1 MKKGNPI
8 YAFPDAKQKAFVEL
22 SETEKRILSRHQK
35 TIITWSIIASFSY
48 ALIWYWFP
56 SVDSFIGAQFSLSAF
71 QIGLLISSFGAAFI
85 LTNFLWGHLN
95 DEYWPNRTVTV
106 GLIIAGLSTFLF
118 VRSTDIQEMYMY
130 RVLEGVFNGAAWSGL
145 VKTVQLWFPIEK
157 RSKYISVFVAIY
169 SWAIS
174 VDLFAGIHVAS
185 AYSWMLWAE
194 IVGTIG
200 IISGI
205 TTYFMAKPFGPMI
218 GLPLIEWGDVSP
230 IHKLKFKT
238 SARALFRQK
247 WMILA
252 ILSGLVVIGGANII
266 SGIYLQQ
273 VLPTIQGI
281 PISQIAILGTVWGA
295 MQGVL
300 ILVFGHLSDKYR
312 RRVLFVKLGLLGAF
326 ISMIG
331 VVLTIVFHPLP
342 MYLIYLITISTG
354 TPFLIAGPIFALLGD
369 RYGVLLVGAA
379 AAYFEGFGTGGGAFL
394 LPLLLG
400 YMTAPFGMA
409 VAWGVIAAIFLVV
422 FLAWLPQKEYK
433 ITNSLVDIHTLNM
446 EKAEKRMELGIAI
459 EDSMDKYEG
468 E

>member
-1 MKKGNPI
+1 MKKGDPI
-8 YAFPDAKQKAFVEL
+8 YAYPNSKRKAFAEL
-22 SETEKRILSRHQK
+22 NETEKRILSRHQK
-35 TIITWSIIASFSY
+35 TIIIWSITASFSY
-48 ALIWYWFP
+48 ALIWYWLP
-56 SVDSFIGAQFSLSAF
+56 SVDSFIGSQFSLSTF

-95 DEYWPNRTVTV
+95 DEYWPNRIVTI
-106 GLIIAGLSTFLF
+106 GLIVAGMSTFLF
-118 VRSTDIQEMYMY
+118 THATDIQEMLAY
-130 RVLEGVFNGAAWSGL
+130 RIIEGVFNGAAWSGI

-157 RSKYISVFVAIY
+157 RSRYISVFVAIY

-174 VDLFAGIHVAS
+174 LDLLAGIYVAS
-185 AYSWMLWAE
+185 AYSWTLWAE
-194 IVGTIG
+194 IVGMIG
-200 IISGI
+200 IIAGI

-230 IHKLKFKT
+230 VRKLKFGT
-238 SARALFRQK
+238 SAKALFKQK

-273 VLPTIQGI
+273 ILPAIQGI

-295 MQGVL
+295 IQGVL

-312 RRVLFVKLGLLGAF
+312 RRVLFVKLGLAGAF

-331 VVLTIVFHPLP
+331 VVLTTIFHPLP

-400 YMTAPFGMA
+400 YMTAPFGVA
-409 VAWGVIAAIFLVV
+409 VAWGVIAAIYLVIFLIWV
-422 FLAWLPQKEYK
+422 PQKEYR
-433 ITNSLVDIHTLNM
+433 ITNSLVDINTLNK
-446 EKAEKRMELGIAI
+446 EKEEKRMELGIVR
-459 EDSMDKYEG
+459 ENSMDKYEG